1 MEEKRLWFK
10 AKNYGYGWYP
20 VTWEGWLCIL
30 IYLVVVLLAAFIG
43 FYLFPDIYGWAIY
56 FITIAVSTV
65 ALIFVSYKKGEK
77 ATWRWGKK

>member
-1 MEEKRLWFK
+1 MEEKRLWFR

-43 FYLFPDIYGWAIY
+43 FYLFPDTYGWAIY
-56 FITIAVSTV
+56 FTTITFSTIL
-65 ALIFVSYKKGEK
+65 LIFVSYKKGEK
-77 ATWRWGKK
+77 ATFRWGKK